1 MTTILSPPRSAKSAT
16 AMASPSPNKSSATNN
31 NSNNSRLSA
40 AADLIRNLDAALLEM
55 TNSAAKSAD
64 DAARARRNAK
74 TAGEVSEK
82 IERRIICIMHEYTPL
97 FDEKL
102 GASIILY
109 AHLLCSTLNDLSF
122 LCTCRWHVDMENHHH
137 HHLNKHC

>member
-16 AMASPSPNKSSATNN
+16 AMASPSPNKSSATNT
-31 NSNNSRLSA
+31 NSRLSA

-74 TAGEVSEK
+74 TAGEV
-82 IERRIICIMHEYTPL
+82 R
-97 FDEKL
+97 
-102 GASIILY
+102 
-109 AHLLCSTLNDLSF
+109 
-122 LCTCRWHVDMENHHH
+122 
-137 HHLNKHC
+137 

>member
-1 MTTILSPPRSAKSAT
+1 MVVDREANFNCSTTIQPTTMTTILSPPRSAKSAT
-16 AMASPSPNKSSATNN
+16 AMASPSPNKSSVTNN

-74 TAGEVSEK
+74 TAGEVS
-82 IERRIICIMHEYTPL
+82 
-97 FDEKL
+97 
-102 GASIILY
+102 
-109 AHLLCSTLNDLSF
+109 
-122 LCTCRWHVDMENHHH
+122 
-137 HHLNKHC
+137 

>member
-16 AMASPSPNKSSATNN
+16 AMASPSPNKSSATNNN

-74 TAGEVSEK
+74 TAGEV
-82 IERRIICIMHEYTPL
+82 RAR
-97 FDEKL
+97 KL
-102 GASIILY
+102 KGG
-109 AHLLCSTLNDLSF
+109 LS
-122 LCTCRWHVDMENHHH
+122 V
-137 HHLNKHC
+137 